1 MHSAYLHIG
10 NGDTVAIREVIG
22 IFDMDTAGMASS
34 TKAFLRRA
42 ERAGSVSYGNSDI
55 PRAFLLCGAAPR
67 RRTRLLRG
75 NSAGESHRAGAYRLR
90 LSRISPAGLRE
101 RLSGDS
107 GDEH

>member
-1 MHSAYLHIG
+1 MRSAYLHIG
-10 NGDTVAIREVIG
+10 NGDTVATREIIG

-55 PRAFLLCGAAPR
+55 PRAFILCGNTRR

-75 NSAGESHRAGAYRLR
+75 NTAGEAHRDGAYSLR
-90 LSRISPAGLRE
+90 LSRISSAGLKE
-101 RLSGDS
+101 RLSGDGS
-107 GDEH
+107 EEH